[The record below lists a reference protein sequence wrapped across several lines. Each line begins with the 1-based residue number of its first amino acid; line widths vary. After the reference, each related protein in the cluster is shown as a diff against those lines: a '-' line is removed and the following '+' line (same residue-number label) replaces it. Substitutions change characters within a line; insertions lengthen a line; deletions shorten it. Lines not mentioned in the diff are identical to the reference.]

1 MSKNFKKELNILK
14 AKISKEKEN
23 YANRLAEENKP
34 WRYAPYAPKKVN
46 ANRLSQLEKNLNAAI
61 NKEGGLVKNLRN
73 AEINLKN
80 IEKNHKYKLSGLLF
94 SNGKNTPEYKRK
106 EKALKNGL
114 NKAKA
119 RVNFLKR
126 KANNNV
132 NRLRHVIRK
141 HLVKPGGLL
150 SRIRHEPNYGI
161 NYAKVRATSSLAKP
175 LTPENIAKMLRNA
188 RRQGRLQG
196 VNIGERRG
204 LKRAMN

>member
-1 MSKNFKKELNILK
+1 MSKNIKKELNNLK
-14 AKISKEKEN
+14 AKIQKEGEN
-23 YANRLAEENKP
+23 YASMLFEENKP
-34 WRYAPYAPKKVN
+34 WRYAPYAPREVN
-46 ANRLSQLEKNLNAAI
+46 AARLKQLEKNLNAAI
-61 NKEGGLVKNLRN
+61 NREGGLVKNLRN

-80 IEKNHKYKLSGLLF
+80 AERNYKYKLPGLRF
-94 SNGKNTPEYKRK
+94 SNHKNSAEYKRK

-161 NYAKVRATSSLAKP
+161 NYARVRATSSLAKP
-175 LTPENIAKMLRNA
+175 LTPENIARMLRNA

-196 VNIGERRG
+196 VSIGERRV
-204 LKRAMN
+204 LKRARN